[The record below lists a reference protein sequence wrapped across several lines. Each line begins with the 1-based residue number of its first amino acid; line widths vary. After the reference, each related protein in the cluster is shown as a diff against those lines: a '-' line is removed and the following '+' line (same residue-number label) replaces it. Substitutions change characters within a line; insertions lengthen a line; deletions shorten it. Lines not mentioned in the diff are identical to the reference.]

1 MRRAGPPGGD
11 ATDVAAHATCVVVG
25 EAGVLIRG
33 ASGAGKS
40 TLARKLLAGAA
51 RAGLYGS
58 LVADDRVR
66 LSVRGGRVL
75 AKTPASIAG
84 KMEMRGQGILTGPH
98 ESAAVLRLVVDC
110 GVKALDRF
118 PERVDLLAEVAG
130 VCLPRIVA
138 GPEDADRVLLALGYG
153 QYLYE
158 PGNPSPVDA
167 L

>member
-1 MRRAGPPGGD
+1 
-11 ATDVAAHATCVVVG
+11 V
-25 EAGVLIRG
+25 
-33 ASGAGKS
+33 K
-40 TLARKLLAGAA
+40 
-51 RAGLYGS
+51 
-58 LVADDRVR
+58 
-66 LSVRGGRVL
+66 GGRVL
-75 AKTPASIAG
+75 AKTPAAIAG

-130 VCLPRIVA
+130 VSLPRIVA
-138 GPEDADRVLLALGYG
+138 GPEDTDRVLLALGYG
-153 QYLYE
+153 EYLYE